1 MTKRTGGA
9 LALVLSLIGGILL
22 GGTSPAG
29 AARSKPKAKP
39 KSKSHAHSTGVLVGP
54 PSQADFE
61 AGRALLEMQDRYDK
75 ARSLYGKKQH
85 DAALAELDIIV
96 PRLNTALETT
106 PDKRI
111 RSALGTL
118 LSRSGS
124 LRLAATKARDA
135 QAAAAAKTFVGP
147 TPVAGSSSDAPTPVA
162 KNEDEKTADSTV
174 VAEPAVAP
182 EVALPEGDEGDDTED
197 AFDLP
202 AVDEDDPNAIAIEQ
216 HPRVAKWLDYFTG
229 RGRGTFE
236 RWLERSGLYMGW
248 MKRVLEREGV
258 PTDLVHLVFVES
270 GFNPHARSYASAVG
284 PWQFIRGTAK
294 MFGLTVNSWI
304 DERKDPEASTVAA
317 ARYLKHLNGLFNSW
331 PLALASYNAGE
342 QTVINAVKR
351 QGTRD
356 FWSLNLPQQTEDYVP
371 KFMAVLAIA
380 RDPKRYGFDEVSIS
394 APMAYDEVSLPAPV
408 DLRALANACDVEVA
422 EIQRL
427 NPALLKYAA
436 PGKGEEITLRV
447 PEGSGDKIR
456 SSLEDGSLELPRIET
471 PPDPVVLRHKVRRG
485 ESLKALSLRYGIPAS
500 RIASYNR
507 IGKKS
512 RLKVGRTVLIP
523 MQDAGSRLSKAAP
536 KPKRE
541 NSQARVAK
549 QGGDDA
555 DDAAVKT
562 IQVKR
567 GQTLSAIAA
576 KHGTTVA
583 ELRALNGMSRKA
595 SVKAGQRLKVPAES

>member
-1 MTKRTGGA
+1 MTVRTWGA
-9 LALVLSLIGGILL
+9 LLLAACLL
-22 GGTSPAG
+22 GGLPTAG
-29 AARSKPKAKP
+29 VRSASAGPKA
-39 KSKSHAHSTGVLVGP
+39 A
-54 PSQADFE
+54 QADFE

-75 ARSLYGKKQH
+75 ARAFYGNKRY
-85 DAALAELDIIV
+85 DAAIAELDYIL
-96 PRLNTALETT
+96 PRLNYALENS
-106 PDKRI
+106 PDKRS
-111 RSALGTL
+111 RTALGTL

-124 LRLAATKARDA
+124 LRLAAAKARDA
-135 QAAAAAKTFVGP
+135 QVAAKEAAEAAEKAKDEAQVDAVKSDPPAPAMDATLRLADSSLVKAEP
-147 TPVAGSSSDAPTPVA
+147 TP
-162 KNEDEKTADSTV
+162 
-174 VAEPAVAP
+174 AE
-182 EVALPEGDEGDDTED
+182 ALPLPEPSESDDQD
-197 AFDLP
+197 FDLP
-202 AVDEDDPNAIAIEQ
+202 AVEDDPNAIEVEQ
-216 HPRVAKWLDYFTG
+216 HPRVEKWLDYFTG

-294 MFGLTVNSWI
+294 MFGLKVNSWV

-356 FWSLNLPQQTEDYVP
+356 FWALNLPRETKDYVP
-371 KFMAVLAIA
+371 KFMAVLAIS

-394 APMAYDEVSLPAPV
+394 APMSYDEVSLPAPV
-408 DLRALANACDVEVA
+408 DLRALASACEVELEEV
-422 EIQRL
+422 QRL
-427 NPALLKYAA
+427 NPMFLKYAA
-436 PGKGEEITLRV
+436 PGKGEEVTLRV
-447 PEGSGDKIR
+447 PEGSGDKLR
-456 SSLEDGSLELPRIET
+456 ESLENGTLALPKIET

-485 ESLKALSLRYGIPAS
+485 ESLKALSLRYGVPAS
-500 RIASYNR
+500 KIASYNR

-523 MQDAGSRLSKAAP
+523 MHDT
-536 KPKRE
+536 
-541 NSQARVAK
+541 
-549 QGGDDA
+549 
-555 DDAAVKT
+555 AVKSSKVADAT
-562 IQVKR
+562 PKGAPEDSAVSEAGVKTSR
-567 GQTLSAIAA
+567 VKKGQTLSGLAQ

-583 ELRALNGMSRKA
+583 ELRALNGLGKKS
-595 SVKAGQRLKVPAES
+595 SVKAGQRLKVPAAG